1 MSNTYISLNSA
12 KIDTSDAHDRYLLY
26 TQFAA
31 CYCKG
36 SSIAPLWG
44 YAHNPIYK
52 EMSTINQYFTSA
64 DEKKIIYLRG
74 GKGNTNETEKINRD
88 DSDLSLHYDS
98 DLSLSL
104 HSCLKTLQRK
114 KMRLHVTGYYQG
126 EYLYSLAN
134 EGLVEW
140 MNYKEYGLKK
150 TKSVA
155 T

>member
-52 EMSTINQYFTSA
+52 EMSTINQYFTNA
-64 DEKKIIYLRG
+64 DEKKIIYLRR
-74 GKGNTNETEKINRD
+74 GKGCTNETEKINRD
-88 DSDLSLHYDS
+88 DSDLSITFM
-98 DLSLSL
+98 
-104 HSCLKTLQRK
+104 LKDAATK
-114 KMRLHVTGYYQG
+114 KMILSR
-126 EYLYSLAN
+126 
-134 EGLVEW
+134 
-140 MNYKEYGLKK
+140 
-150 TKSVA
+150 
-155 T
+155 